1 MPAVGKARRA
11 GSRIGIVVS
20 RFNEDVTRR
29 LLAGAERCLAER
41 RVPASRVDVCWV
53 AGAWELPVVV
63 RHLAA
68 TGRYEAIAA
77 LGAVIRGETLHY
89 EIIAA
94 EASRGLMAVAVEYGV
109 PVGFGVL
116 TCDTEEQ
123 ALERSGG
130 AVGDKGF
137 DAVAAAL
144 DAAATLRTRGGV
156 PPGQHRP
163 GGAKN
168 ARSRRGP
175 PPARRGHPR

>member
-1 MPAVGKARRA
+1 MPAVGKARRSA
-11 GSRIGIVVS
+11 SRIGIVVS

-41 RVPASRVDVCWV
+41 RVSAGRVDVCWV
-53 AGAWELPVVV
+53 AGAWELPVVARGLV
-63 RHLAA
+63 A

-89 EIIAA
+89 EIIAG
-94 EASRGLMAVAVEYGV
+94 ESSRGLMAVAVEYGV

-123 ALERSGG
+123 ALARSGG
-130 AVGDKGF
+130 AEGNKGY

-144 DAAATLRTRGGV
+144 DAAATLGARG
-156 PPGQHRP
+156 
-163 GGAKN
+163 
-168 ARSRRGP
+168 
-175 PPARRGHPR
+175 GHPR

>member
-1 MPAVGKARRA
+1 MPAARKTRRA
-11 GSRIGIVVS
+11 APRVGIVVS

-41 RVPASRVDVCWV
+41 RVPAGRVDVCWV

-63 RHLAA
+63 RGLVA
-68 TGRYEAIAA
+68 TGRYEALVA

-94 EASRGLMAVAVEYGV
+94 ESARGLMAVAVRHGV

-123 ALERSGG
+123 ALARSGG
-130 AVGDKGF
+130 AEGNKGY

-144 DAAATLRTRGGV
+144 DAAATLRAGGER
-156 PPGQHRP
+156 PAPRHRAA
-163 GGAKN
+163 GAKI